1 MSMTILAQVKGELG
15 TAATFTDAMFDEI
28 IKRWQKFFQDAIV
41 LSDTDIYDET
51 KWPLLWN
58 SLIAKLVVREQITA
72 TIKSHVGTSLSTG
85 KGGLK
90 RIETGPSSAEWYE
103 PNTTSKNLTS
113 SGTNS
118 GDSMDSEICEL
129 ANKLGVRLSICRKLK
144 KPIVFSVVKKCDNE

>member
-58 SLIAKLVVREQITA
+58 SLIVKLVIREQIIA
-72 TIKSHVGTSLSTG
+72 SVKSSIGTSLSTG

-90 RIETGPSSAEWYE
+90 RIETGPSSAEWYQPTE
-103 PNTTSKNLTS
+103 SSKSLMS
-113 SGTNS
+113 SGSNMA
-118 GDSMDSEICEL
+118 DSMDSEICEL